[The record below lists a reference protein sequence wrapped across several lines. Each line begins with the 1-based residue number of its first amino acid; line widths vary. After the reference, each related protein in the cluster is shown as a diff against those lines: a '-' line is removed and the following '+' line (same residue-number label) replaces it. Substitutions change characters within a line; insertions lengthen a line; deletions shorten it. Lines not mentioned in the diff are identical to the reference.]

1 MNNIGFRTINHNIN
15 NTEDYRSYSKINYS
29 IWSGQLDFTLP
40 YKFAN
45 IETGA
50 KMAYFQNSSD
60 LEYFRIANGNS
71 VLMPDGKN
79 LFEYKEQN
87 YAGYFSIDKKIDE
100 QWSVKA
106 GIRYE
111 YSVIDGFN
119 PVSGEK
125 NKYIITADFFLQH
138 MWLIKLMMKIL
149 LQLIIPEGSTDL
161 SSELSILTDG
171 ILIHIL
177 LRREIL
183 I

>member
-79 LFEYKEQN
+79 LLNTK
-87 YAGYFSIDKKIDE
+87 SKIMP
-100 QWSVKA
+100 VILVL
-106 GIRYE
+106 IR
-111 YSVIDGFN
+111 
-119 PVSGEK
+119 K
-125 NKYIITADFFLQH
+125 
-138 MWLIKLMMKIL
+138 
-149 LQLIIPEGSTDL
+149 
-161 SSELSILTDG
+161 
-171 ILIHIL
+171 
-177 LRREIL
+177 
-183 I
+183 